1 LAAAGSAERLPACC
15 ASLRMETRRHAFEQ
29 DRTEILGQ
37 WRQLHERR
45 SCGCSPRQP
54 WGQHRS
60 PLQTVIAPSGAL
72 THGLAADR
80 RLGAQARTYGP
91 DRESAQNVRF
101 CAAKGDGSLGY
112 FLPQCAEW
120 HHLLLEEGRAHSPAG
135 SRAPRTLVTTIPMV
149 NTSAA
154 QIAAPRSCGG
164 RAGQIQGVVSA
175 GGCHWVCSP

>member
-1 LAAAGSAERLPACC
+1 MPGQRFARQRRACGQPGARTPRPTTIPRPVPQCAWRPAADNLAAGRDLLHTPFTTDQSGWRHGTSPWAPAIASRQVNGALAGEIGGYTEHLAAGALQAAAAGSAERLPACC

-80 RLGAQARTYGP
+80 RL
-91 DRESAQNVRF
+91 
-101 CAAKGDGSLGY
+101 
-112 FLPQCAEW
+112 
-120 HHLLLEEGRAHSPAG
+120 
-135 SRAPRTLVTTIPMV
+135 
-149 NTSAA
+149 
-154 QIAAPRSCGG
+154 
-164 RAGQIQGVVSA
+164 
-175 GGCHWVCSP
+175 

>member
-1 LAAAGSAERLPACC
+1 MPGQRFARQRRACRQPGARTPRPTTIPRPVPQCAWRPPPTTSPPGVTCCTHTSPLTSPAGGMEPPLAPAIARRQVNGALVGEIGGYAGHLAAGALQLAAAGSAERLPACC

-80 RLGAQARTYGP
+80 RL
-91 DRESAQNVRF
+91 
-101 CAAKGDGSLGY
+101 
-112 FLPQCAEW
+112 
-120 HHLLLEEGRAHSPAG
+120 
-135 SRAPRTLVTTIPMV
+135 
-149 NTSAA
+149 
-154 QIAAPRSCGG
+154 
-164 RAGQIQGVVSA
+164 
-175 GGCHWVCSP
+175 